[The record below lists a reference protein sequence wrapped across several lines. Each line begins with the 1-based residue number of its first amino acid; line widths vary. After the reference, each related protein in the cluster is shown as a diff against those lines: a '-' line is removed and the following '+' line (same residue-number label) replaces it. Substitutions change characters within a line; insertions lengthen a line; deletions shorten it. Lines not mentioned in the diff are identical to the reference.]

1 MGARRLGWV
10 LVAGSIALSG
20 TVGAALGA
28 RAWEHDVRRNAE
40 ADRARTASDI
50 SARATETIRRANDL
64 ALSFR
69 GILSASQEL
78 TSDELEAWIQVFD
91 PYGRQPGLLAFGY
104 AVDRSP
110 FHGVRPTLCPL
121 RLVHTG
127 TSGLTVPVGVNLC
140 DEDIGLSSAL
150 GRSTDNGALSMG
162 VVSTKGAG
170 GNPVLIGAA
179 VYRHGLPAT
188 ETARRQDVVGWSGTL
203 FDGNT
208 LVRRALADHPG
219 LWLEITHQAA
229 RQRPEV
235 IGRSGRLPAGWSPQR
250 TVITDPDGRWIVR
263 VAAPVTGGLSAAAQG
278 RAILLAG
285 GALSILLALL
295 VLVLS
300 RSRDRALRLVATK
313 TDQLLHQALH
323 DPLTGLP
330 NRALIMDRVEAMLAR
345 ASEDDRPCA
354 VMFIDLDDFKDIND
368 TVGHGAGDQLL
379 QIVARR
385 LAAALRPGD
394 TVGRLGGDEFV
405 VLLEGDGLAEGAEV
419 VAERLLRTL
428 GDPYHVDGVHP
439 LHVGASIGI
448 AFGTRATGSDLVRDA
463 DVALYGAKAAG
474 RGRVVVF
481 ESSMQERV
489 QDRLDLETALREAV
503 ALDQMFLVYQP
514 TFDLGRMAVS
524 GVEALIRWRH
534 PERGVLA
541 PDTFI
546 PLAEQTG
553 LIVPIGRWVLR
564 EACRQAA
571 AWQADGHPL
580 AVSVNVS
587 ARQLDTDGLLD
598 DVHEALAQSRLPA
611 GMLTIEVT
619 ESAIMADTQAT
630 VRRITALKDLGVRI
644 AIDDFGTG
652 YSSLAYLQQ
661 FPVDQLKIDR
671 SFIAAMGES
680 PEATTLIRTLVQ
692 LGRALGIETLAEG
705 IEEVAQRDHLQAEQ
719 CDFGQGYLFARPLV
733 PEAIVPFVHR
743 WEADALAAES
753 SRH

>member
-1 MGARRLGWV
+1 VDGRRLGWV
-10 LVAGSIALSG
+10 FVAGALALAGTLGSG
-20 TVGAALGA
+20 LAG
-28 RAWEHDVRRNAE
+28 REWSEDVRHNVE
-40 ADRARTASDI
+40 QDRIRTASDV
-50 SARATETIRRANDL
+50 SGRATESIRRATDL
-64 ALSFR
+64 TFSFR
-69 GILSASQEL
+69 GVLSSSEEL
-78 TSDELEAWIQVFD
+78 TAPEFARWEQIFD
-91 PYGRQPGLLAFGY
+91 PYRRHPGLVAFAYVKAAAQGEAVPSSCHIALASTKVGP
-104 AVDRSP
+104 SP
-110 FHGVRPTLCPL
+110 AGADLC
-121 RLVHTG
+121 TQ
-127 TSGLTVPVGVNLC
+127 
-140 DEDIGLSSAL
+140 EAGLSAAL
-150 GRSTDNGALSMG
+150 GRATDNGQLGMG
-162 VVSTKGAG
+162 VVAPGSGI
-170 GNPVLIGAA
+170 GNPVLMGAA
-179 VYRHGLPAT
+179 VYEDGLPAT
-188 ETARRQDVVGWSGTL
+188 VAARRATILGWVGTL
-203 FDGNT
+203 FDGDV
-208 LVRRALADHPG
+208 LVRRARFGHDH
-219 LWLEITHQAA
+219 LWLQITHQVDGETPIVVGTSGV
-229 RQRPEV
+229 RPK
-235 IGRSGRLPAGWSPQR
+235 GWTVDR
-250 TVITDPDGRWIVR
+250 TTVRDTDGRWVVS
-263 VAAPVTGGLSAAAQG
+263 VAQPPAGGLSPAAQG
-278 RAILLAG
+278 RAIFILGTQVCL
-285 GALSILLALL
+285 LLALL

-330 NRALIMDRVEAMLAR
+330 NRALIMDRVETMLER
-345 ASEDDRPCA
+345 AHDDGRPCA

-368 TVGHGAGDQLL
+368 TVGHGAGDELL
-379 QIVARR
+379 QIVAKR
-385 LAAALRPGD
+385 LAGALRPGD

-428 GDPYHVDGVHP
+428 GDPYHLDGVHP
-439 LHVGASIGI
+439 LHVRASIGI
-448 AFGTRATGSDLVRDA
+448 ALGVRPSAGDILRDA

-481 ESSMQERV
+481 EPSMQQRV

-503 ALDQMFLVYQP
+503 DLEQLFLVYQP
-514 TFDLGRMAVS
+514 TLDLGRMEVS
-524 GVEALIRWRH
+524 GVEALVRWRH

-571 AWQADGHPL
+571 AWHADGHPL
-580 AVSVNVS
+580 GVSVNVS

-598 DVHEALAQSRLPA
+598 DVAVALAQSALPP

-619 ESAIMADTQAT
+619 ESAIMADTSAT
-630 VRRITALKDLGVRI
+630 VRRITALKDLGVRV

-671 SFIAAMGES
+671 SFIAAMDDS
-680 PEATTLIRTLVQ
+680 PEAATLIRTLVQ

-705 IEEVAQRDHLQAEQ
+705 IEEVAQRDHLQAER

-733 PEAIVPFVHR
+733 AEAIVPFVHR
-743 WEADALAAES
+743 WQADATAEAGLG
-753 SRH
+753 

>member
-1 MGARRLGWV
+1 VIA
-10 LVAGSIALSG
+10 VAG

-28 RAWEHDVRRNAE
+28 RAWEHDVRRNATAE
-40 ADRARTASDI
+40 RTRTAADVSG
-50 SARATETIRRANDL
+50 RATETIRRATDL
-64 ALSFR
+64 TFSFR
-69 GILSASQEL
+69 GVLSSSEEL
-78 TSDELEAWIQVFD
+78 TPTEFDRWVEIFD
-91 PYGRQPGLLAFGY
+91 PYRRHPGLVGFGY
-104 AVDRSP
+104 VQATTRGEAVPSSC
-110 FHGVRPTLCPL
+110 TL
-121 RLVHTG
+121 RLASSLGDPIPTG
-127 TSGLTVPVGVNLC
+127 VDMCTPA
-140 DEDIGLSSAL
+140 IGLGAAFARATDTGQL
-150 GRSTDNGALSMG
+150 GMG
-162 VVSTKGAG
+162 VLAPDG
-170 GNPVLIGAA
+170 GIGQPLLMGAA
-179 VYRHGLPAT
+179 VYDDGLPPSVA
-188 ETARRQDVVGWSGTL
+188 ARRATVEGWVGAL
-203 FDGNT
+203 FDGNV
-208 LVRRALADHPG
+208 LVRRARVGHPG
-219 LWLEITHQAA
+219 LWLQIAHQVDGLRAD
-229 RQRPEV
+229 V
-235 IGRSGRLPAGWSPQR
+235 IGRSGVRPAGWTVDR
-250 TVITDPDGRWIVR
+250 TILHDTEGRWIVS
-263 VAAPVTGGLSAAAQG
+263 VALPPATGVSAAGQG
-278 RAILLAG
+278 RAIFLAG
-285 GALSILLALL
+285 ALLSLLLALL

-330 NRALIMDRVEAMLAR
+330 NRALIMDRVEGMLAR
-345 ASEDDRPCA
+345 AGEDHGACA

-385 LAAALRPGD
+385 LSAALRPSD

-419 VAERLLRTL
+419 VADRLLRAL
-428 GDPYHVDGVHP
+428 GDPYHLDGVHP

-448 AFGTRATGSDLVRDA
+448 AFGGQDSSTDLLRDA
-463 DVALYGAKAAG
+463 DVALYGAKGAG

-481 ESSMQERV
+481 EPSMQQRV

-503 ALDQMFLVYQP
+503 ALDQLFLVYQP

-534 PERGVLA
+534 PERGVLP

-571 AWQADGHPL
+571 TWRADGHPL
-580 AVSVNVS
+580 GVSVNVS

-598 DVHEALAQSRLPA
+598 DVHVALADSGLAA

-619 ESAIMADTQAT
+619 ESAIMADTAAT
-630 VRRITALKDLGVRI
+630 VRRITALKDLGVRV

-671 SFIAAMGES
+671 SFIAAMDES

-705 IEEVAQRDHLQAEQ
+705 IEEVAQRDHLQAER

-733 PEAIVPFVHR
+733 ADAIVPFVHR
-743 WEADALAAES
+743 WESDAMAAES
-753 SRH
+753 APH

>member
-1 MGARRLGWV
+1 
-10 LVAGSIALSG
+10 
-20 TVGAALGA
+20 
-28 RAWEHDVRRNAE
+28 
-40 ADRARTASDI
+40 
-50 SARATETIRRANDL
+50 
-64 ALSFR
+64 
-69 GILSASQEL
+69 
-78 TSDELEAWIQVFD
+78 
-91 PYGRQPGLLAFGY
+91 
-104 AVDRSP
+104 
-110 FHGVRPTLCPL
+110 
-121 RLVHTG
+121 
-127 TSGLTVPVGVNLC
+127 
-140 DEDIGLSSAL
+140 
-150 GRSTDNGALSMG
+150 
-162 VVSTKGAG
+162 
-170 GNPVLIGAA
+170 
-179 VYRHGLPAT
+179 
-188 ETARRQDVVGWSGTL
+188 
-203 FDGNT
+203 
-208 LVRRALADHPG
+208 
-219 LWLEITHQAA
+219 
-229 RQRPEV
+229 
-235 IGRSGRLPAGWSPQR
+235 
-250 TVITDPDGRWIVR
+250 VR

-534 PERGVLA
+534 P
-541 PDTFI
+541 
-546 PLAEQTG
+546 
-553 LIVPIGRWVLR
+553 
-564 EACRQAA
+564 AA
-571 AWQADGHPL
+571 
-580 AVSVNVS
+580 
-587 ARQLDTDGLLD
+587 
-598 DVHEALAQSRLPA
+598 
-611 GMLTIEVT
+611 
-619 ESAIMADTQAT
+619 
-630 VRRITALKDLGVRI
+630 
-644 AIDDFGTG
+644 
-652 YSSLAYLQQ
+652 
-661 FPVDQLKIDR
+661 
-671 SFIAAMGES
+671 
-680 PEATTLIRTLVQ
+680 
-692 LGRALGIETLAEG
+692 
-705 IEEVAQRDHLQAEQ
+705 
-719 CDFGQGYLFARPLV
+719 
-733 PEAIVPFVHR
+733 
-743 WEADALAAES
+743 
-753 SRH
+753 